1 MQVDLIM
8 AVKPWLLLLLLLL
21 FLLIGSYYSVVIEK
35 FLVTVWY

>member
-8 AVKPWLLLLLLLL
+8 AVKPWLLLLL

>member
-8 AVKPWLLLLLLLL
+8 AVKPWLLLLLLL
-21 FLLIGSYYSVVIEK
+21 FLLIVSYYSVVIEK

>member
-8 AVKPWLLLLLLLL
+8 AVKPWLLLLLLL